1 LKLLH
6 ISPQEFPNKS
16 TLATT
21 SRVALEIIAVLL
33 LLCFKELLFDIMAS
47 NDIDALPLARQFADH
62 RWVPGDWSVNQP
74 PIYRVLFQ
82 TLFGWM
88 IASWGFLASSIIG
101 RLLCYSLIA
110 WGLVLIGRKLGLN
123 LLLLMLAVAMFLSG
137 DQGVAAGERIVGA
150 LETKIFAY
158 AMVLLAIAFM
168 LNKRYRLTA
177 FLLGLGTSFHVLVGG
192 YATLFVLGWVILR
205 RKNRFPSL
213 REIGFIIPL
222 YLIGSVFGLKALI
235 EELSSPNPTSPI
247 SISYIYVFFRMPHHL
262 NPLSWPT
269 HWWII
274 PVFFLLILVSSA
286 GVLWFNRPTKAL
298 SEQFEEY
305 EARIGLFEFTLISLV
320 PYVLGLVIAP
330 FDSQGSLLQ
339 YYLFRVGDVMLHL
352 NACLLFVC
360 ALDQIFTSRKQQR
373 VLLLLC
379 SLVLS
384 ISIVKGLPNFQKQF
398 QSTLN
403 FPNEV
408 QEVDPQW
415 KDLTAWVRKNTQKNA
430 TFISPP
436 VKFANFIWLT
446 ERPTIAKYKLM
457 AQTKGGTLEWFLRMR
472 DLSGNFN
479 GVDPLTQFNQKLLTD
494 GYNNLTTDQ
503 VKALMIK
510 YHASYLVTRIQHR
523 LDIPVVYRNKSYVL
537 YRKQQD

>member
-415 KDLTAWVRKNTQKNA
+415 KDLTAWVRKNTPKNA

>member
-274 PVFFLLILVSSA
+274 PVFFLLMLVSSA

-415 KDLTAWVRKNTQKNA
+415 KDLTAWVRKNTPKNA